1 MKKDKIKDD
10 ENMNSDSDE
19 TPKKKKVKINKKS
32 KVEKEKAASKKIL
45 DYDSDKN
52 ISLSFIN
59 YTNYNPITRDD
70 LKSGRRIFNN
80 KTKLNPYDNNDPEFN
95 KNFIDFHQLFYE
107 DLLLSDDLKDDFNIS
122 TVRTKTRASSALFS
136 TFIYDGEFI
145 ESLVNGFKMP
155 SIIIRHEENQ
165 KYNAMDE
172 HGNYIKFVFPKISQA
187 LKWGKF
193 HSKLILLKFPT
204 FLRIIVPSANLT
216 ECDWYYWGQ
225 IIWFQDFPLIKKNEK
240 KEKEEKDIKRSKDF
254 RDYLKQFMKTFMP
267 HTYDGKKFW
276 TDLNINFEEYDF
288 SDACVDLV
296 ASANGRF
303 IGDEEKDLFGLG
315 RLNSLM
321 SNKYFSLSK
330 NDNILI
336 QCSSLG
342 VSKQKTFF
350 SNLYKGFNLNNYN
363 NLYDTNN
370 VDLFYPTEIYIYSS
384 DKRKELCTC
393 LFFNNEAYKLYKD
406 KLHDIALKDKFRDR
420 ETVFHS
426 KIFITGKRNNKGNF
440 ILNNDSIIYIG
451 SHNLSLSAWG
461 NYEKNESQ
469 IAIANY
475 ELGVLF
481 DCNVLS
487 YEEKLDIYNNILFN
501 FDNPKYSKEDKPFII
516 ENII

>member
-1 MKKDKIKDD
+1 MKKDQKKED
-10 ENMNSDSDE
+10 EINNSDSDE
-19 TPKKKKVKINKKS
+19 IPKKQKVKKNKKS
-32 KVEKEKAASKKIL
+32 KKEKEKVASKKIL
-45 DYDSDKN
+45 DNDSDKN
-52 ISLSFIN
+52 IPLSFIN

-70 LKSGRRIFNN
+70 LKNGRRIFNN
-80 KTKLNPYDNNDPEFN
+80 KTELKPYDDNDPEFN
-95 KNFIDFHQLFYE
+95 KNFIEFRQIFFE
-107 DLLLSDDLKDDFNIS
+107 DLLLTEDLKDDSDIS
-122 TVRTKTRASSALFS
+122 TARFKTRASSALFS

-145 ESLVNGFKMP
+145 EPLINQFKMP

-172 HGNYIKFVFPKISQA
+172 YGNYIKFIFPKISQA
-187 LKWGKF
+187 LRWGKF
-193 HSKLILLKFPT
+193 HSKLIILKFPT

-216 ECDWYYWGQ
+216 NGDWYYWGQ
-225 IIWFQDFPLIKKNEK
+225 IIWFQDFPLIKENDEG
-240 KEKEEKDIKRSKDF
+240 EKEEKNAKRSQDF
-254 RDYLKQFMKTFMP
+254 RDYLKKFMKTFMP
-267 HTYDGKKFW
+267 HTYEGKRFW
-276 TDLNINFEEYDF
+276 TDLNINFDEYDF

-303 IGDEEKDLFGLG
+303 IGDEEKNLYGLG

-330 NDNILI
+330 NDNLLI
-336 QCSSLG
+336 QCSSFG

-350 SNLYKGFNLNNYN
+350 GNLYKGFNLNNYN
-363 NLYDTNN
+363 NLQDTNN
-370 VDLFYPTEIYIYSS
+370 VDIFYPTENYIYNCEKGEELSS
-384 DKRKELCTC
+384 C

-406 KLHDIALKDKFRDR
+406 KLHDIVLKDKFKDR

-426 KIFITGKRNNKGNF
+426 KIFITGKRNSKGNF

-451 SHNLSLSAWG
+451 SHNFSLSAWG

-487 YEEKLDIYNNILFN
+487 YEEKLDIYTNLLFN
-501 FDNPKYSKEDKPFII
+501 FDNPKYSNEDRPFITD
-516 ENII
+516 NI